1 MIHHFIRCSW
11 VSLRDLIGRAFNL
24 DRIAISKLI
33 TMIEDSPESAEFI
46 KELWGGEVKSHV
58 VGITGSPGVGKSTL
72 ISALVDELTQNNC
85 LVAIL
90 ALDPASPISRGSLL
104 GDRVRM
110 HDIRNMDRVF
120 IRSMSVLPGESMPLK
135 AVLAIEL
142 FNAIGFN
149 YVIIETPGVGQINVE
164 VSNVADTTVLVLM
177 PGSGDEIQA
186 LKAGIMEVCDIYVI
200 NKSDMPGADI
210 AFNQLLFALGDEL
223 RDGWVPRIVKT
234 SALTKA
240 GINELIKAL
249 EDHRD
254 YLVHSGKYKSKTALR
269 RALELELAIKYKVL
283 SIIKE
288 SMESV
293 EPVKEIYKEVVEGHL
308 NPITAADKVI
318 KLLMR

>member
-1 MIHHFIRCSW
+1 MIHHSIRCLL
-11 VSLRDLIGRAFNL
+11 VSLKDLVERAFNL
-24 DRIAISKLI
+24 DRVAISKLI

-46 KELWGGEVKSHV
+46 EELWNGEVKSHV
-58 VGITGSPGVGKSTL
+58 VGVTGSPGVGKSTL
-72 ISALVDELTQNNC
+72 ISVLVDELTQNDH
-85 LVAIL
+85 LVAVL

-110 HDIRNMDRVF
+110 HDIKNVNRVF
-120 IRSMSVLPGESMPLK
+120 IRSMSVLPGESLPLK

-200 NKSDMPGADI
+200 NKSDMPGADVT
-210 AFNQLLFALGDEL
+210 FNQLLFALSDEL
-223 RDGWVPRIVKT
+223 RNDWIPRIVKT
-234 SALTKA
+234 SALTRA

-249 EDHRD
+249 EDHRN
-254 YLVHSGKYKSKTALR
+254 YLIRSGMYKSKVVSR

-283 SIIKE
+283 NIIKE
-288 SMESV
+288 SIETV
-293 EPVKEIYKEVVEGHL
+293 EPVKEVYKEVVEGHL
-308 NPITAADKVI
+308 NPITAADKVV
-318 KLLMR
+318 KLLMK